1 MLRYDD
7 INEISDGRLY
17 SENDMV
23 RVDTN
28 GCEGCS
34 KCCESDMGNSIVL
47 DPYDIFHMT
56 EGAGKTFDEL
66 LVSFLVELD
75 MIDNIV
81 LPHIKMDNGCGFLNA
96 DKRCSI
102 HKYRPSICRLFPLGR
117 LYNDKGFDYILQT
130 GECIK
135 DNCSKIKVDKWLGIE
150 DLPRHSAFINKWHR
164 FLQFER
170 KKVREIIERAENEA
184 LRISSISEEDL
195 TVYAGIIG
203 DSEILDGKGIDKY
216 RIEKCAAFREEAQ
229 EGSKA
234 VMKTVLRIFYMEE
247 YKHSEDFFTQF
258 DERLKKCLS
267 ELRRIN

>member
-47 DPYDIFHMT
+47 DPYDIYHMT
-56 EGAGKTFDEL
+56 EGTGKSFDEL
-66 LVSFLVELD
+66 LVNFLVELD

-135 DNCSKIKVDKWLGIE
+135 TGCTKIKVDKWLGIE
-150 DLPRHSAFINKWHR
+150 NLEHHTAFINKWHR
-164 FLQFER
+164 FLKYER
-170 KKVREIIERAENEA
+170 KKVREITERAENEA
-184 LRISSISEEDL
+184 LRISNISEEDL
-195 TVYAGIIG
+195 AVYAGIVG
-203 DSEILDGKGIDKY
+203 DTEIIEEKGIAEY
-216 RIEKCAAFREEAQ
+216 RILKCAAFREGAT
-229 EGSKA
+229 EGTKA
-234 VMKTVLRIFYMEE
+234 VMKTVLRIFYMEG
-247 YKHSEDFFTQF
+247 YDHDNDFFTQF
-258 DERLKKCLS
+258 DERLKTALA
-267 ELRRIN
+267 ELRKIN